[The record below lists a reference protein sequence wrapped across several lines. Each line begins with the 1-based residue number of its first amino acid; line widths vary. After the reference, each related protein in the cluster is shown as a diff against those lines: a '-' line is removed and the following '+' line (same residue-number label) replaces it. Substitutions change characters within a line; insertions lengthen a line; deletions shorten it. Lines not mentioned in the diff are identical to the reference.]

1 MSNIKQPTVSA
12 KELKRLY
19 KNSIRL
25 ECLMSMGVDNWVGYE
40 EAMEDAAELIK
51 EDLDNAQ

>member
-19 KNSIRL
+19 KNSIKL
-25 ECLMSMGVDNWVGYE
+25 ECLKSMGVESWDGYNKAMIIAVEIMKE
-40 EAMEDAAELIK
+40 EI
-51 EDLDNAQ
+51 DNA